1 MILEVQPSY
10 FIISQAAA
18 DFHLCRPCIEI
29 NWEWTQMN
37 VVGICLA
44 TIDKLCVWTRVS
56 FRMTTMPWRTEFP
69 VRRRMPKLL
78 PVFSGELGIQITF
91 YQWCAVKDRCICES
105 AGHLIILRFSC
116 PSPPPCL
123 NQWELYSEGTNSQRN
138 KQPRCSVWRSAEGQ
152 KVDFFFFFFAC
163 LCSNKG
169 EPFVFSSHKIS
180 LLRVAD
186 SVWQL
191 HRNFSSGRG
200 WLPRCD
206 VSSWWLT

>member
-1 MILEVQPSY
+1 MILEVQPSS
-10 FIISQAAA
+10 FIISQAST

-44 TIDKLCVWTRVS
+44 NIDKLCVWTRVS

-69 VRRRMPKLL
+69 LRRRMPKLL
-78 PVFSGELGIQITF
+78 PVFSGELPIQIGF

-105 AGHLIILRFSC
+105 SGHLIILRFFC

-123 NQWELYSEGTNSQRN
+123 NQWDLYSEGTNSQRN

-152 KVDFFFFFFAC
+152 KVDSFFC
-163 LCSNKG
+163 M
-169 EPFVFSSHKIS
+169 S
-180 LLRVAD
+180 LQQQRGTLRFLITSDLV
-186 SVWQL
+186 
-191 HRNFSSGRG
+191 
-200 WLPRCD
+200 
-206 VSSWWLT
+206 T